1 MGATDIIIIVVYML
15 AMVGVGIYANTKIK
29 TKEDFV
35 LGGRRFG
42 TVSLVGTIMATMM
55 GSGMV
60 IGMISNVYKNGI
72 AGSIIWQYGGMAIG
86 MIAIAICAHKIR
98 ETDSMTFAEII
109 GKAFGKN
116 ARVVA
121 AIVVVL
127 YTVGILAITVAGLR
141 TVIITIFGD
150 SLGMSDITLTVLAT
164 AIAIAYT
171 FFGGFYA
178 VVWTDVIQYFIIVAF
193 IFILG
198 PILGFS
204 EAGGWDNIVTA
215 IEAKGG
221 SMTTPV
227 FASGY
232 VGLAIAYFLAT
243 PGDPTLPQRALAAR
257 DTKSA
262 RKAFAIS
269 GAMSVVIII
278 CLLVLGGSIAVVMP
292 DLENPD
298 AAISAYVLH
307 SFPPVVKG
315 LTIAALLAAI
325 MSTFDSFLVLGTT
338 HLTYDIMGSI
348 KGEVTDKDEN
358 RVQRIAVV
366 VFGIATVLIA
376 IYVSSILGTL
386 NVIFSVLGAVT
397 MPALVAA
404 LWFKEKASRVGVI
417 AGMITGVL
425 VPGYLF
431 MTKGYDVFMG
441 DPIILG
447 IISSTAVL
455 ILGSLLFKDKEKK
468 EA

>member
-1 MGATDIIIIVVYML
+1 MGAVDIIIIVVYML

-29 TKEDFV
+29 TKEDFI

-60 IGMISNVYKNGI
+60 IGMISNVYNNGI
-72 AGSIIWQYGGMAIG
+72 AGSIVWQYGGMAVG
-86 MIAIAICAHKIR
+86 MFAIAICAHKIR

-116 ARVVA
+116 ARMVA

-127 YTVGILAITVAGLR
+127 YTIGILSLTVAGLR

-150 SLGMSDITLTVLAT
+150 SLAMSDVTLTILAT
-164 AIAIAYT
+164 CIAIAYT

-178 VVWTDVIQYFIIVAF
+178 VVWTDVVQYFIIVGF

-198 PILGFS
+198 SILGVS
-204 EAGGWDNIVTA
+204 QAGGLENISAA

-227 FASGY
+227 FTPAFL
-232 VGLAIAYFLAT
+232 GLAISYFLAT

-257 DTKSA
+257 NTKSA

-278 CLLVLGGSIAVVMP
+278 CLLLLGGSIAVILP
-292 DLENPD
+292 DLANPD
-298 AAISAYVLH
+298 AAISAYVLN
-307 SFPPVVKG
+307 SFPPVIKG
-315 LTIAALLAAI
+315 MTIAALLAAI

-338 HLTYDIMGSI
+338 HLTYDILGTI
-348 KGEVTDKDEN
+348 KKEVSDKDEN
-358 RVQRIAVV
+358 RVQRIAVLG
-366 VFGIATVLIA
+366 FGAATVIIA
-376 IYVSSILGTL
+376 IYISSILGAL
-386 NVIFSVLGAVT
+386 NVIFSVAWSGNNAGACGSS
-397 MPALVAA
+397 LV
-404 LWFKEKASRVGVI
+404 
-417 AGMITGVL
+417 
-425 VPGYLF
+425 
-431 MTKGYDVFMG
+431 
-441 DPIILG
+441 
-447 IISSTAVL
+447 
-455 ILGSLLFKDKEKK
+455 
-468 EA
+468 

>member
-1 MGATDIIIIVVYML
+1 MGAVDIIIIVVYML

-29 TKEDFV
+29 TKEDFI

-60 IGMISNVYKNGI
+60 IGMISNVYNNGI
-72 AGSIIWQYGGMAIG
+72 AGSIVWQYGGMAVG
-86 MIAIAICAHKIR
+86 MFAIAICAHKIR

-116 ARVVA
+116 ARMVA

-127 YTVGILAITVAGLR
+127 YTIGILSLTVAGLR

-150 SLGMSDITLTVLAT
+150 SLAMSDVTLTILAT
-164 AIAIAYT
+164 CIAIAYT

-178 VVWTDVIQYFIIVAF
+178 VVWTEVVQYCIIVGF

-198 PILGFS
+198 SILGVS
-204 EAGGWDNIVTA
+204 QAGGLENISAA

-227 FASGY
+227 FTPAFL
-232 VGLAIAYFLAT
+232 GLAISYFLAT

-257 DTKSA
+257 NTKSA

-278 CLLVLGGSIAVVMP
+278 CLLLLGGSIAVILP
-292 DLENPD
+292 DLANPD
-298 AAISAYVLH
+298 AAISAYVLN
-307 SFPPVVKG
+307 SFPPVIKG
-315 LTIAALLAAI
+315 MTIAALLAAI

-338 HLTYDIMGSI
+338 HLTYDILGTI
-348 KGEVTDKDEN
+348 KKEVSDKDEN
-358 RVQRIAVV
+358 RVQRIAVLG
-366 VFGIATVLIA
+366 FGAATVIIA
-376 IYVSSILGTL
+376 SYISSILGALT
-386 NVIFSVLGAVT
+386 VIFSVLGAVT

-404 LWFKEKASRVGVI
+404 LWFKDKASRVGVI
-417 AGMITGVL
+417 AGMITGCL
-425 VPGYLF
+425 VPIYLF
-431 MTKGYDVFMG
+431 ATRGYDVFLG
-441 DPIILG
+441 DPIVLG
-447 IISSTAVL
+447 LISSVAVL
-455 ILGSLLFKDKEKK
+455 VLGSVFFKDKKVES
-468 EA
+468 